1 MIFIKNMNDYDEINE
16 IYSQYFKSKPPARE
30 AIQVSALPK
39 NVNVEIS
46 ASRMRLKAKGFFG
59 FILRTA
65 NRGLVSQKSG
75 DTLSDKALE
84 NSMKLVGSAPLKDL
98 VSDTSD
104 VVERIC
110 IKTALE
116 LTGNNRVAAA
126 EMLSLSRQS
135 LYIKLRKYGLLKK

>member
-1 MIFIKNMNDYDEINE
+1 MQEDQNDT
-16 IYSQYFKSKPPARE
+16 RLGW
-30 AIQVSALPK
+30 VSGWRD
-39 NVNVEIS
+39 VEIS
-46 ASRMRLKAKGFFG
+46 ASKMKIQGNSFLG
-59 FILRTA
+59 FILRTS
-65 NRGLVSQKSG
+65 NKGMVTDKTG
-75 DTLSDKALE
+75 DTISDKALE

-116 LTGNNRVAAA
+116 LTKNNRVAAA

>member
-1 MIFIKNMNDYDEINE
+1 MY
-16 IYSQYFKSKPPARE
+16 
-30 AIQVSALPK
+30 
-39 NVNVEIS
+39 
-46 ASRMRLKAKGFFG
+46 G
-59 FILRTA
+59 FILRKSTK
-65 NRGLVSQKSG
+65 GKVSGNFS
-75 DTLSDKALE
+75 DTISDRALE
-84 NSMKLVGSAPLKDL
+84 NAMKLVGSAPLKDL

-116 LTGNNRVAAA
+116 MTRNNRVAAA

>member
-1 MIFIKNMNDYDEINE
+1 
-16 IYSQYFKSKPPARE
+16 
-30 AIQVSALPK
+30 
-39 NVNVEIS
+39 
-46 ASRMRLKAKGFFG
+46 MRLKAKGFFG